1 MRWCA
6 AASWALTCWR
16 GMCPCARRA
25 SNFLAQNQSGF
36 KASWSQMPRSRG
48 VKQWVCRTWALAP
61 WSGVHQLEVRR
72 NFLRHRD
79 FSVHHSEEKCFT
91 YTCSGFVFFADS
103 WDRIGFQEPIF
114 LLAAES
120 YRVPGTNKKPNPAA
134 LMTRVYKR
142 LQRQVQR
149 LQALRCVLEP
159 VCGWVS
165 ILHCELVASEL
176 AEALQA
182 AQPRTGEA
190 GDLKVL
196 ALAYIPLISATRWIS
211 PCGVLQCV
219 PKNGWQ
225 QLWCA
230 RADGNHKCR
239 FHDRWWNITEFAG
252 CSGRKAFGVE
262 RGKTEE
268 TRSD

>member
-6 AASWALTCWR
+6 AASLALKCWR
-16 GMCPCARRA
+16 GMCPK
-25 SNFLAQNQSGF
+25 GF
-36 KASWSQMPRSRG
+36 KFPGPKTVRLHGFMM
-48 VKQWVCRTWALAP
+48 
-61 WSGVHQLEVRR
+61 SGVHQLEVRR
-72 NFLRHRD
+72 NALRHRD

-120 YRVPGTNKKPNPAA
+120 YRVPGTNNKKPNPAA

-219 PKNGWQ
+219 PKTGWQ

-262 RGKTEE
+262 RAKTEE
-268 TRSD
+268 TRSS

>member
-1 MRWCA
+1 MFYGVGTSVYITPRKSVSPTPA
-6 AASWALTCWR
+6 PGSWN
-16 GMCPCARRA
+16 P
-25 SNFLAQNQSGF
+25 
-36 KASWSQMPRSRG
+36 
-48 VKQWVCRTWALAP
+48 
-61 WSGVHQLEVRR
+61 VR
-72 NFLRHRD
+72 
-79 FSVHHSEEKCFT
+79 
-91 YTCSGFVFFADS
+91 
-103 WDRIGFQEPIF
+103 
-114 LLAAES
+114 LLAAGRYWNPIRSQES
-120 YRVPGTNKKPNPAA
+120 VKKPNPAA

-142 LQRQVQR
+142 LQRQVQKFR
-149 LQALRCVLEP
+149 DCKHCVVFLEP

-211 PCGVLQCV
+211 SCGVLQCV

-230 RADGNHKCR
+230 RADGNHKCH

>member
-1 MRWCA
+1 MYI
-6 AASWALTCWR
+6 T
-16 GMCPCARRA
+16 
-25 SNFLAQNQSGF
+25 
-36 KASWSQMPRSRG
+36 PRKS
-48 VKQWVCRTWALAP
+48 VSPTPAP
-61 WSGVHQLEVRR
+61 GL
-72 NFLRHRD
+72 
-79 FSVHHSEEKCFT
+79 
-91 YTCSGFVFFADS
+91 VFFADS

-134 LMTRVYKR
+134 LLTRVYKR

-182 AQPRTGEA
+182 AQPGTGEA

-211 PCGVLQCV
+211 SCGVFQ
-219 PKNGWQ
+219 KT
-225 QLWCA
+225 
-230 RADGNHKCR
+230 DGRNYDVLER
-239 FHDRWWNITEFAG
+239 MEITSAVFMTDGEI
-252 CSGRKAFGVE
+252 
-262 RGKTEE
+262 
-268 TRSD
+268 